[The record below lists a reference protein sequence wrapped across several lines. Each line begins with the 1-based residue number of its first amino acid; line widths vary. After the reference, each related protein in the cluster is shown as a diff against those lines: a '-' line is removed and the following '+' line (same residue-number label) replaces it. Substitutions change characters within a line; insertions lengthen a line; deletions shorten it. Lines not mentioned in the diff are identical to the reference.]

1 MDRVEKKGRKGT
13 ERKER
18 NGRHGR
24 KGIEER
30 NGTDERIGRK

>member
-1 MDRVEKKGRKGT
+1 MNRVEKKGRKGT

-24 KGIEER
+24 KGIEES